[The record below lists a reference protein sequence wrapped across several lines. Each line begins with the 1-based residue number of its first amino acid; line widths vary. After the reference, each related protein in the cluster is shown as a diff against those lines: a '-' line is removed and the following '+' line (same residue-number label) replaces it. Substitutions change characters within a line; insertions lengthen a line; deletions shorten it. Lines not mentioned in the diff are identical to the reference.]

1 MADNN
6 ILKFADVDAGKIPEA
21 FKSVY
26 MENLELGYQS
36 DGNKLLPTVT
46 QIPGEKARG
55 EKLIYDYLDP
65 WDLDEITDR
74 NADTAYSD
82 AAMKRREVGW
92 QVFGKAVPIDET
104 DPIALLLD
112 PQWAV
117 LQNHK
122 YAVGRR
128 IDVSIGAALFATVVT
143 GHKSDGTAVW
153 GVSNAECKIIPHNS
167 QRLTKEKILAA
178 KAWLEANDID
188 LGDPRNTPTLL
199 CHANDANALL
209 EDSELK
215 SIDFMRDKA
224 YVTGKIAELY
234 NIRLQVANHAVPS
247 GTGYRRCG
255 LYVKSAMACGI
266 PKPAKTYVVQN
277 AQKWH
282 RWEISVKVAIGA
294 LRLYEKGVVEIQTID
309 PPAGSLKKAS

>member
-6 ILKFADVDAGKIPEA
+6 ILKFMDVDANKIPEA

-26 MENLELGYQS
+26 AENLELGYQS

-46 QIPGEKARG
+46 QIPSEKARG

-74 NADTAYSD
+74 NADTVYSD

-92 QVFGKAVPIDET
+92 AVFGKAIPIDET
-104 DPIALLLD
+104 DAIALLLD

-128 IDVSIGAALFATVVT
+128 IDKSIGAALFATVVT

-153 GVSNAECKIIPHNS
+153 GAGNSECTIIAHNS
-167 QRLTKEKILAA
+167 QGLTKEKILAA
-178 KAWLEANDID
+178 KKALEANDID
-188 LGDPRNTPTLL
+188 LGDPRNMPTLL
-199 CHANDANALL
+199 CHSNDANALL

-215 SIDFMRDKA
+215 SIDYMRDKA
-224 YVTGKIAELY
+224 YVTGKIQELY
-234 NIRLQVANHAVPS
+234 NVRLQVANHAVPAA
-247 GTGYRRCG
+247 TGYRRCG
-255 LYVKSAMACGI
+255 LYVKSAVACGI

>member
-6 ILKFADVDAGKIPEA
+6 ILKFADVDALKIPEA
-21 FKSVY
+21 FKNVY

-74 NADTAYSD
+74 NANTVYSD

-92 QVFGKAVPIDET
+92 AVYGKAVPIDET

-128 IDVSIGAALFATVVT
+128 IDKSIGTALFATVVT
-143 GHKSDGTAVW
+143 GHKSDGTAAW
-153 GVSNAECKIIPHNS
+153 AASNADCKILAHNS
-167 QRLTKEKILAA
+167 QGLTKEKILAA
-178 KAWLEANDID
+178 KAALEAADVD
-188 LGDPRNTPTLL
+188 LGDPRNMPTLL

-209 EDSELK
+209 TDSELK
-215 SIDFMRDKA
+215 SVDYMRDNA
-224 YVTGKIAELY
+224 YVTGKIQELY
-234 NIRLQVANHAVPS
+234 NIRLQVANHAVPE
-247 GTGYRRCG
+247 GAGFRRCG

-266 PKPAKTYVVQN
+266 PKPAQTYVVQN

-282 RWEISVKVAIGA
+282 RWEISVKVAVGA
-294 LRLYEKGVVEIQTID
+294 LRLYDKGVVEIQTID
-309 PPAGSLKKAS
+309 PPLSTLKKAS